1 MESPNKARSDFLN
14 DLMPFVI
21 AVTRI
26 DRLLWSKHGWQLLGE
41 LRIRLWI
48 PGRNRPGLLR
58 ESVQSQREARQA
70 ASHSG
75 EETEPPR
82 GPGVWHPSVR
92 HTRSGSSAKNRALQ
106 PPQHSQVS
114 METLG
119 QIAYQ
124 RRFEKYSEFSVWA
137 LWPLS
142 LFRLLN
148 VSAGWQ
154 NQKFDLMLVF
164 EYIDQ
169 DLTTFLSKASAKGLA
184 RDKIKVWTL
193 LLSFCS
199 GNFLNKLVI
208 VLQ

>member
-142 LFRLLN
+142 LSLGCWMFQLDGRTRSLTWCWCLN
-148 VSAGWQ
+148 TSIKIWPH
-154 NQKFDLMLVF
+154 F
-164 EYIDQ
+164 
-169 DLTTFLSKASAKGLA
+169 SAKHQQKAWPGTKL
-184 RDKIKVWTL
+184 RFEL
-193 LLSFCS
+193 CS
-199 GNFLNKLVI
+199 SHFAVAIFWIN
-208 VLQ
+208 

>member
-1 MESPNKARSDFLN
+1 MSSFTFSPRNSINYIHKDYYRPVYLIIVYSVYWFNCKRLNNRPSNLNRLNTSKMKSPNKARSDFLN

-21 AVTRI
+21 AVTRT
-26 DRLLWSKHGWQLLGE
+26 DRLLWSKHGWQFLGE

-48 PGRNRPGLLR
+48 PVRNRPGLLR
-58 ESVQSQREARQA
+58 ESVQSQREAGQA

-82 GPGVWHPSVR
+82 GPRVWHPSVR

-114 METLG
+114 METVG

-142 LFRLLN
+142 L
-148 VSAGWQ
+148 
-154 NQKFDLMLVF
+154 
-164 EYIDQ
+164 
-169 DLTTFLSKASAKGLA
+169 
-184 RDKIKVWTL
+184 
-193 LLSFCS
+193 
-199 GNFLNKLVI
+199 
-208 VLQ
+208 